1 MVITNIKPLIM
12 ANATLQEHTLL
23 DIMRIQKR
31 IEVLDQLQSL
41 KNWNNIR
48 IMFEAHKDF
57 KQEFVILDQ
66 FVFPFQLEQEL
77 RNLIEDSVEQ
87 LNRDLETLKFKL
99 KNL

>member
-1 MVITNIKPLIM
+1 M
-12 ANATLQEHTLL
+12 ATSTLQEHTLL

-31 IEVLDQLQSL
+31 IEVLEQLESL

-48 IMFEAHKDF
+48 IMFEANKDF

-66 FVFPFQLEQEL
+66 FVFPFQLEQEF
-77 RNLIEDSVEQ
+77 RNLIEDSIEQ

>member
-1 MVITNIKPLIM
+1 M
-12 ANATLQEHTLL
+12 ATSTLQEHTLL

-31 IEVLDQLQSL
+31 IQVLEQLESL

-66 FVFPFQLEQEL
+66 FVFPFQLEQEF
-77 RNLIEDSVEQ
+77 RNLIEDSIEQ

>member
-1 MVITNIKPLIM
+1 MAITN
-12 ANATLQEHTLL
+12 LQEHTLL
-23 DIMRIQKR
+23 DIMRIHKR
-31 IEVLDQLQSL
+31 IEVLEQLDSL

-48 IMFEAHKDF
+48 IMFEAQKNF

-66 FVFPFQLEQEL
+66 FKFPFLLEQEL
-77 RNLIEDSVEQ
+77 RNLIEDSIEQ

>member
-1 MVITNIKPLIM
+1 M
-12 ANATLQEHTLL
+12 ANSTLQEHTLL

-31 IEVLDQLQSL
+31 IEVLEQLQSL
-41 KNWNNIR
+41 TNWNNIR

-66 FVFPFQLEQEL
+66 FIFPFQLEQEF
-77 RNLIEDSVEQ
+77 RNLIEDSIEQ

>member
-1 MVITNIKPLIM
+1 M
-12 ANATLQEHTLL
+12 APSTLQEHTLL

-31 IEVLDQLQSL
+31 IQVLEQLESL

-66 FVFPFQLEQEL
+66 FVFPFQLEQEF
-77 RNLIEDSVEQ
+77 RNLIEDSIEQ

>member
-1 MVITNIKPLIM
+1 M
-12 ANATLQEHTLL
+12 ANSTLQEHTLL

-41 KNWNNIR
+41 SNWNNIR
-48 IMFEAHKDF
+48 IMFEAQKDF
-57 KQEFVILDQ
+57 KQEFIILDQ

-77 RNLIEDSVEQ
+77 RNLIEDSVDQ

>member
-1 MVITNIKPLIM
+1 M
-12 ANATLQEHTLL
+12 ANSTLQEHTLL
-23 DIMRIQKR
+23 DILRLQKR
-31 IEVLDQLQSL
+31 IYVLEQLQSL

-57 KQEFVILDQ
+57 KQEFIILDQ

-77 RNLIEDSVEQ
+77 KNLVEDSIDQ

-99 KNL
+99 KNI

>member
-1 MVITNIKPLIM
+1 M
-12 ANATLQEHTLL
+12 AIQNLQEHTLL
-23 DIMRIQKR
+23 DIVRIQKR
-31 IEVLDQLQSL
+31 IQVLEQLQEL
-41 KNWNNIR
+41 KDWKNIR
-48 IMFEAHKDF
+48 IMFEAYKDF

-77 RNLIEDSVEQ
+77 KNLIEDSLEQ

>member
-1 MVITNIKPLIM
+1 M
-12 ANATLQEHTLL
+12 ANSTLQEHTLL

-31 IEVLDQLQSL
+31 IEVLEQLQSL
-41 KNWNNIR
+41 SNWNNIR

-66 FVFPFQLEQEL
+66 FIFPFQLEQEF
-77 RNLIEDSVEQ
+77 RNLIEDSIEQ

>member
-1 MVITNIKPLIM
+1 M
-12 ANATLQEHTLL
+12 ASTTLQEHTLL

-31 IEVLDQLQSL
+31 IQVLEQLESL

-48 IMFEAHKDF
+48 IMFEAHKEF

-66 FVFPFQLEQEL
+66 FIVPFQLEQEF
-77 RNLIEDSVEQ
+77 RNLIEDSIEQ

>member
-1 MVITNIKPLIM
+1 MVNSTM
-12 ANATLQEHTLL
+12 QEHTLL

-31 IEVLDQLQSL
+31 IQVLDQLQSL

-66 FVFPFQLEQEL
+66 FVFPFQLEQEF
-77 RNLIEDSVEQ
+77 RNLIEDSIEQ

>member
-1 MVITNIKPLIM
+1 MAITN
-12 ANATLQEHTLL
+12 LQEHTLL

-31 IEVLDQLQSL
+31 IQVLDQLKTL
-41 KNWNNIR
+41 TNWNNIR
-48 IMFEAHKDF
+48 IMFEANKDF

-66 FVFPFQLEQEL
+66 FVFPFALEQEL
-77 RNLIEDSVEQ
+77 RNLVDDSIEQ

>member
-1 MVITNIKPLIM
+1 M
-12 ANATLQEHTLL
+12 ATSTLQEHTLL

-41 KNWNNIR
+41 TNWNNIR
-48 IMFEAHKDF
+48 IMFEANKDF

-66 FVFPFQLEQEL
+66 FVFPFQLEQEF
-77 RNLIEDSVEQ
+77 RNLIEDSNEQ

>member
-1 MVITNIKPLIM
+1 M
-12 ANATLQEHTLL
+12 ASTTLQEHTLL

-31 IEVLDQLQSL
+31 IQVLEQLDSL

-48 IMFEAHKDF
+48 IMFEAHKEF

-66 FVFPFQLEQEL
+66 FIFPFQLEQEF
-77 RNLIEDSVEQ
+77 RNLIEDSIEQ

>member
-1 MVITNIKPLIM
+1 M
-12 ANATLQEHTLL
+12 ASTTLQEHTLL

-31 IEVLDQLQSL
+31 IQVLEQLESL

-48 IMFEAHKDF
+48 IMFEAHKEF

-66 FVFPFQLEQEL
+66 FIFPFQLEQEF
-77 RNLIEDSVEQ
+77 RNLIEDSIEQ

>member
-1 MVITNIKPLIM
+1 M
-12 ANATLQEHTLL
+12 ANSTLQDHTLL

-31 IEVLDQLQSL
+31 ILVLDQLQSL

-48 IMFEAHKDF
+48 IMFEAKKDF

-66 FVFPFQLEQEL
+66 FVFPFQLEQEF
-77 RNLIEDSVEQ
+77 RNLIEDSIEQ
-87 LNRDLETLKFKL
+87 LKRDEETLKFKL

>member
-1 MVITNIKPLIM
+1 M

>member
-1 MVITNIKPLIM
+1 M

-31 IEVLDQLQSL
+31 IEVLDQLQALS
-41 KNWNNIR
+41 NWNNIR
-48 IMFEAHKDF
+48 IMFEAQKDF

-66 FVFPFQLEQEL
+66 FIFPFQLEQEL
-77 RNLIEDSVEQ
+77 RNLIEDSVDQ

>member
-57 KQEFVILDQ
+57 KQEFFILDQ

>member
-1 MVITNIKPLIM
+1 M
-12 ANATLQEHTLL
+12 AIQNLEEHTLL
-23 DIMRIQKR
+23 DIVRIQKR
-31 IEVLDQLQSL
+31 IQVLEQLQEL
-41 KNWNNIR
+41 KDWKNIR
-48 IMFEAHKDF
+48 IMFEAYKDF

-77 RNLIEDSVEQ
+77 KNLIEDSLEQ

>member
-1 MVITNIKPLIM
+1 M
-12 ANATLQEHTLL
+12 ATSTLQEHTLL

-31 IEVLDQLQSL
+31 IQVLEQLESL

-48 IMFEAHKDF
+48 IMFEANKDF
-57 KQEFVILDQ
+57 KQEFIILDQ
-66 FVFPFQLEQEL
+66 FIFPFQLEQEFK
-77 RNLIEDSVEQ
+77 NLIEDSIEQ

>member
-1 MVITNIKPLIM
+1 M
-12 ANATLQEHTLL
+12 ATSTLEEHTLL

-31 IEVLDQLQSL
+31 IHVLEQLESL

-66 FVFPFQLEQEL
+66 FVFPFQLEQEF
-77 RNLIEDSVEQ
+77 RNLIEDSIEQ

>member
-1 MVITNIKPLIM
+1 M
-12 ANATLQEHTLL
+12 ANPTLQEHTLL
-23 DIMRIQKR
+23 DILRLQKR
-31 IEVLDQLQSL
+31 IYVLEQLQSL

-57 KQEFVILDQ
+57 KQEFIILDQ
-66 FVFPFQLEQEL
+66 FVFPFQLDQEL
-77 RNLIEDSVEQ
+77 KNLIEDSIDQ

>member
-1 MVITNIKPLIM
+1 M
-12 ANATLQEHTLL
+12 ASTTLQEHTLL

-31 IEVLDQLQSL
+31 IQVLEQLESL

-48 IMFEAHKDF
+48 LMFEAHKEF

-66 FVFPFQLEQEL
+66 FIVPFQLEQEF
-77 RNLIEDSVEQ
+77 RNLIEDSIEQ